1 MDADFLKAHV
11 GDALTKG
18 MSEVNL
24 YQPADPVEFLGQYLL
39 KYVQNAEQ
47 DERVSVLL
55 VWAGEAAWSGRC
67 IQIPHRRGPVNSWW
81 WPARHRAPRETNG
94 GRVSLG
100 NPPQATG
107 VLCQLAS
114 SEAAGS
120 Q

>member
-55 VWAGEAAWSGRC
+55 VL
-67 IQIPHRRGPVNSWW
+67 
-81 WPARHRAPRETNG
+81 ARERHGAEGAYRFHT
-94 GRVSLG
+94 GRVR
-100 NPPQATG
+100 
-107 VLCQLAS
+107 
-114 SEAAGS
+114 
-120 Q
+120 

>member
-47 DERVSVLL
+47 DERVSVY
-55 VWAGEAAWSGRC
+55 WCGQGESGMERKVHT
-67 IQIPHRRGPVNSWW
+67 QTPHRRGPVNSWW
-81 WPARHRAPRETNG
+81 WPARQRALGERTAAACLWATRPRP
-94 GRVSLG
+94 R
-100 NPPQATG
+100 
-107 VLCQLAS
+107 
-114 SEAAGS
+114 
-120 Q
+120 

>member
-55 VWAGEAAWSGRC
+55 VGNGE
-67 IQIPHRRGPVNSWW
+67 
-81 WPARHRAPRETNG
+81 RHGAEGAYRFHTG
-94 GRVSLG
+94 GVR
-100 NPPQATG
+100 
-107 VLCQLAS
+107 
-114 SEAAGS
+114 
-120 Q
+120 